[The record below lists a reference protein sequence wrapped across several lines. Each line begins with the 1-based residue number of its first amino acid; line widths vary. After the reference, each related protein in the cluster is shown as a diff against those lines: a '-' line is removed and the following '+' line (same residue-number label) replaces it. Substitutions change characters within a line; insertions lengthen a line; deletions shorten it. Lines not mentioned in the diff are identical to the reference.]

1 MATYPSIGRL
11 TRITPVNN
19 TVIVDRSDAG
29 TARLVD
35 TGADDL
41 YEITVTHPLTDST
54 DRATFWTF
62 FDTYRRTQNAITPA
76 GSWDTYNVYFSGV
89 PEEVMDTPT
98 RWTITA
104 RLVGNKA

>member
-54 DRATFWTF
+54 DRTTFWTF
-62 FDTYRRTQNAITPA
+62 
-76 GSWDTYNVYFSGV
+76 YNTNRATSNTISIGGTSHTVYFSEY
-89 PEEVMDTPT
+89 PLEEQINGSY
-98 RWTITA
+98 WNITVK
-104 RLVGNKA
+104 LVGAV